1 MASNQVTVGVASSSS
16 RGDGD
21 QKLEDKRIL
30 VTDKL
35 QKREEE
41 RLDLVQKRRDE
52 KEKETALDENV
63 QLFTVNFARESNSI
77 ERDVKMCDSVKKSE
91 LLACFDRMSVG
102 VQKLQKSLTDARLYL
117 PAYDVQQAQETII
130 KLLVDIQTKRDELL
144 PKKKFAFKSKKKTM
158 DKPDGP
164 ESAKTVVSTE
174 ERKGESNDLSVE
186 LAECKFVDRNGEIL
200 AMSGDSIRM
209 KDVALAGLLDCT
221 VKLQGSPSAVHIRA
235 LRNCRVFCGPVS
247 GSVFITDCSNC
258 VFVLSCQQLRIHT
271 TTDSKFYIHVTSRAI
286 IEDTTRVE
294 FAPYNWKYDGLDDD
308 YKVSGLDI
316 SRNNWAYID
325 DFNWL
330 ASDKHSPNWSIIDEK
345 DRVQA
350 WDV

>member
-1 MASNQVTVGVASSSS
+1 MASNLASGTASSSS

-21 QKLEDKRIL
+21 QNLEDKKNL

-52 KEKETALDENV
+52 KEKESAVDEDA
-63 QLFTVNFARESNSI
+63 QLFTVNFARESNAI
-77 ERDVKMCDSVKKSE
+77 ERDLKLCDSVKKSE
-91 LLACFDRMSVG
+91 LPAYFDRMSVG
-102 VQKLQKSLTDARLYL
+102 VQNLQKSLSDATLYL
-117 PAYDVQQAQETII
+117 PAYDVQHTQETII
-130 KLLVDIQTKRDELL
+130 KLQVDIHNKRGELL
-144 PKKKFAFKSKKKTM
+144 PKKKFAFKSKKKTL
-158 DKPDGP
+158 DKLDRPASGKTGA
-164 ESAKTVVSTE
+164 SAE
-174 ERKGESNDLSVE
+174 ERNADIDDMTIE
-186 LAECKFVDRNGEIL
+186 LADCKFVDRNGEML
-200 AMSGDSIRM
+200 GMSGNAIKM
-209 KDVALAGLLDCT
+209 KDVALARLSDCR

-235 LRNCRVFCGPVS
+235 LKNCHVFCGPVS
-247 GSVFITDCSNC
+247 GSIFITDCSNC

-271 TTDSKFYIHVTSRAI
+271 TTESKFYIHVTSRAI

-308 YKVSGLDI
+308 YNMSGLDL

-330 ASDKHSPNWSIIDEK
+330 ASDQHSPNWSLIDEK